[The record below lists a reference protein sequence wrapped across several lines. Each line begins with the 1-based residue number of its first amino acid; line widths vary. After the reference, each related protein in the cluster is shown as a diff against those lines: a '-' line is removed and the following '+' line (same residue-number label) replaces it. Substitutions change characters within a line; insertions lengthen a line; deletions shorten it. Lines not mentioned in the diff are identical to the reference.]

1 MGDEN
6 MQERTQRNLEDFSR
20 LQDYMLLLDPDNEAY
35 KKMLIRYNELK
46 ALLQI
51 DGVNMNE
58 IDRLKA

>member
-1 MGDEN
+1 